1 MLETDGEED
10 PEIVAD
16 GETLTDELLD
26 PVDEMDAVE
35 EDEDVTVLL
44 ILPETLEEGEIVEEP
59 VEELVGDPEEV
70 IEAEFELLAEAETLP
85 VLDPD

>member
-44 ILPETLEEGEIVEEP
+44 ILPETLEEGEIVEEL
-59 VEELVGDPEEV
+59 VGELVGDPEEV

>member
-1 MLETDGEED
+1 MLETDGEEE

-16 GETLTDELLD
+16 GERLTDELLD
-26 PVDEMDAVE
+26 PVDETDAVE
-35 EDEDVTVLL
+35 EDEDVTVPL
-44 ILPETLEEGEIVEEP
+44 ILPETLEEGEIVDEL
-59 VEELVGDPEEV
+59 VGELVGDLDEV

>member
-1 MLETDGEED
+1 VLETDGEED

-35 EDEDVTVLL
+35 EDEDVTVP
-44 ILPETLEEGEIVEEP
+44 LPLSDTLEEGEIVEEL
-59 VEELVGDPEEV
+59 VGELVGDPEEV